1 MYVSLSISSIL
12 AKALKIIHLLVTM
25 LAAGSTGFW
34 PRCSTVPFH
43 VKRVGQHRLLPG
55 TVFIINT
62 ILHRRGGVCGPHPP
76 SFTMLEE
83 NKTEKRGLCLLLS
96 IFFPFHRSF
105 LVSTSRLMLKV
116 LWRIYMKLKLWGEV
130 SYWADRQI
138 RTKLTSYS

>member
-62 ILHRRGGVCGPHPP
+62 ILHRPGVCAGPHPAHNP
-76 SFTMLEE
+76 GKQGLLKERKKIM
-83 NKTEKRGLCLLLS
+83 KRSPMVIRDQRDTTKQLLPMFNPAM
-96 IFFPFHRSF
+96 IH
-105 LVSTSRLMLKV
+105 
-116 LWRIYMKLKLWGEV
+116 
-130 SYWADRQI
+130 
-138 RTKLTSYS
+138 